1 MKTKTVVRHLLLSWQ
16 LLSSRL
22 VPLKGKF
29 IGGKEREG
37 GRRGRGGGEGG
48 GRRGGEM
55 ERRTN
60 KRRGRSEVG
69 LGNEAIETTL

>member
-1 MKTKTVVRHLLLSWQ
+1 MKTKTVVRHLLAWQ

-37 GRRGRGGGEGG
+37 EGEEEKWRGGQTIKRTGEV
-48 GRRGGEM
+48 RWALEM
-55 ERRTN
+55 
-60 KRRGRSEVG
+60 K
-69 LGNEAIETTL
+69 L